1 MYQVFKD
8 FAAPVATI
16 VAALSAVVVTAYFAA
31 RQAWIAEEKL
41 RHDLFDRRLQIFTSI
56 FDFYN
61 AMTSWEGTQ
70 EQIVVRERFFRASQ
84 EACFLFKPES
94 GIETLLKDLNDK
106 GEKVI
111 GFKEH
116 GDRQKKMIRP
126 PISNVQ

>member
-61 AMTSWEGTQ
+61 AMISWEGTQ
-70 EQIVVRERFFRASQ
+70 EQIVVRERFFQSISRSMFSIQA
-84 EACFLFKPES
+84 
-94 GIETLLKDLNDK
+94 GIRN
-106 GEKVI
+106 
-111 GFKEH
+111 
-116 GDRQKKMIRP
+116 
-126 PISNVQ
+126 